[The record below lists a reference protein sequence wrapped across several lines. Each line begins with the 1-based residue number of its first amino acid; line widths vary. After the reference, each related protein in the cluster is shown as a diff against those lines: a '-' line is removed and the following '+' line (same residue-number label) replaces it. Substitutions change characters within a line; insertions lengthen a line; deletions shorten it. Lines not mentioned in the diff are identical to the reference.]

1 MERSVIPADLRFMKK
16 SDIILIG
23 LLLLLSLMAFGT
35 VTLYSKLSTREPEAV
50 VFLKGEEKGHY
61 PLSDNITLEI
71 PQEDGTYNI
80 FIIQD
85 GKADMI
91 EASCPDKVCVRQ
103 HPVSGQGES
112 LVCLPNQVVV
122 EIQNGQ
128 EEGLDGS
135 TK

>member
-1 MERSVIPADLRFMKK
+1 MERSVIPADLKFMKK

-23 LLLLLSLMAFGT
+23 LLLLLSLASFGA

-50 VFLKGEEKGHY
+50 VFLKGKEKGRY
-61 PLSDNITLEI
+61 SLSDNITLEI

-80 FIIQD
+80 LKIQD

-103 HPVSGQGES
+103 HQVSGQGES

-122 EIQNGQ
+122 EIQNGP

>member
-1 MERSVIPADLRFMKK
+1 MERSVIPADLKFMKK

-23 LLLLLSLMAFGT
+23 LLLLLSLASFGA

-50 VFLKGEEKGHY
+50 VFLKGKEKGRY
-61 PLSDNITLEI
+61 SLSDNITLEI

-80 FIIQD
+80 LKIQD
-85 GKADMI
+85 GKADMR

-122 EIQNGQ
+122 EIQNGP